1 MSEHQDGTGPL
12 RRNTPVAPRTL
23 RRVRVLSSGRW
34 HAPLDTQRL
43 PLIVA
48 VGAARPGMGKSIV
61 VSNLAAAI
69 AGMGRRVVVVDLDF
83 RAPKQHALFGIGAE
97 GGLETWVERK
107 RTRQDEPGRA
117 TPVRNLR
124 LLPCVAAPG
133 APMPVEQRRALMS
146 ELYDLDS
153 DVVVVDVG
161 ADNRDDLFGFFAERA
176 VRLLVTTREPA
187 ALQATYA
194 FLRSAALRA
203 ERVHGNDAR
212 AVLARFSGGLVG
224 NAIDAPDQ
232 EETFHAFS
240 RMVRGYLGIPLPVF
254 GCLRASERVVQSVV
268 ARQPLIMRRGLDE
281 NVGQFHHMAE
291 VVMSDDGAAT
301 RDCPLDGD
309 PIDVPVGPL
318 PAEVSVYAR
327 KNVRYPVDWAATLE
341 LPSGV
346 TAVRVRDVSESGAA
360 VETTA
365 KLAVGDTAVLH
376 LDQLPG
382 HPAVGVI
389 VKNVVPSSRRVGLGF
404 TQRGRVSMRLAAAAR
419 ASAGNRPV
427 P

>member
-1 MSEHQDGTGPL
+1 MSERQEGPGPL
-12 RRNTPVAPRTL
+12 RRLTPLATARTL

-48 VGAARPGMGKSIV
+48 VGAAQAGMGKSIV

-69 AGMGRRVVVVDLDF
+69 AGLGRRVVVVDLDF
-83 RAPKQHALFGIGAE
+83 RAPRQHALFGVDAD
-97 GGLETWVERK
+97 GGLESWLERK

-124 LLPCVAAPG
+124 LLPSATPG
-133 APMPVEQRRALMS
+133 SPMPLEQRRALLR

-194 FLRSAALRA
+194 FLRGAALRA

-224 NAIDAPDQ
+224 NAIEAPEQ
-232 EETFHAFS
+232 EETIHAFS
-240 RMVRGYLGIPLPVF
+240 RMVRGYLGIPLPVI
-254 GCLRASERVVQSVV
+254 GCLRASERIVQSVV
-268 ARQPLIMRRGLDE
+268 ARQPLIVRRGVDD

-291 VVMSDDGAAT
+291 VVMNDDGAAT

-309 PIDVPVGPL
+309 PIDVAVGPL
-318 PAEVSVYAR
+318 PADIANYSR
-327 KNVRYPVDWAATLE
+327 KHTRYQVDWAATLE
-341 LPSGV
+341 LPSGA

-360 VETTA
+360 IETTV
-365 KLAVGDTAVLH
+365 KLGVGDTATLH

-382 HPAVGVI
+382 HPAVPVI
-389 VKNVVPSSRRVGLGF
+389 VKNAVPTSRRVGLGF
-404 TQRGRVSMRLAAAAR
+404 AQKSRLTARLVAAAR
-419 ASAGNRPV
+419 AALASRSTP
-427 P
+427 